1 MKRSLK
7 KKVER
12 MIRDKIHLQGTEFE
26 LLNEGFRICVRSVK
40 GKDFLIQLKEFEKE
54 GVEKC

>member
-1 MKRSLK
+1 
-7 KKVER
+7 